1 MPTRLQLTHLC
12 FTDDLVVFTDLPSIQ
27 VIKGV
32 LEEFKSMSSLNAKS
46 GRVFFFFWDK
56 QEEVKFLAQALL
68 PFPENRFLMVKFS
81 KRVSYK

>member
-1 MPTRLQLTHLC
+1 MPTCLQLTHLC
-12 FTDDLVVFTDLPSIQ
+12 FTDDLVVFTDLPFIQ
-27 VIKGV
+27 IIKGV

>member
-68 PFPENRFLMVKFS
+68 PLPENRFLMVKFS
-81 KRVSYK
+81 KRVSYQ

>member
-46 GRVFFFFWDK
+46 GRVFFLDK
-56 QEEVKFLAQALL
+56 REEVKFLAQALL

>member
-46 GRVFFFFWDK
+46 GRIFFFWIS
-56 QEEVKFLAQALL
+56 EEK
-68 PFPENRFLMVKFS
+68 
-81 KRVSYK
+81 